1 MLLEKSGWYCL
12 VGSFGI
18 FGWEVF
24 FVGPV
29 MFQSIWNADMML
41 LFHSWVMSLQVYF
54 SAPKL
59 FGIDEC
65 ASTISRPTFEV
76 FALQFFLSISFSTVL
91 AIPSENST

>member
-29 MFQSIWNADMML
+29 MFQWIWNADMMLL

-54 SAPKL
+54 CAPSPAVRL
-59 FGIDEC
+59 SYLSFMGVPHG
-65 ASTISRPTFEV
+65 AVRFRPE
-76 FALQFFLSISFSTVL
+76 S
-91 AIPSENST
+91 